1 MKKKSKSDN
10 KKDQKKPGGMQSM
23 PAAEVPAFWLFVSR
37 REIGVRDIK
46 DALEGFP
53 GADIEIWEAAG
64 VLEITLE
71 DGKSIDLEETAC
83 DLGDDYSNRFLEEN
97 GAKTLLY
104 VTIRPES
111 YALAAPV
118 MRAAAEKLDGFFCGD
133 TDDFK
138 PRVP

>member
-1 MKKKSKSDN
+1 MKKKEKSKKN
-10 KKDQKKPGGMQSM
+10 RKKSGTAQSK
-23 PAAEVPAFWLFVSR
+23 PAAGIPAFWLFLSR
-37 REIGVRDIK
+37 RKIGVREIK
-46 DALEGFP
+46 DALEGYP
-53 GADIEIWEAAG
+53 GTDIEIWEAAG

-83 DLGDDYSNRFLEEN
+83 DPGDEYSSRFLEEA

-118 MRAAAEKLDGFFCGD
+118 MRAAAQKLDGFFCGD
-133 TDDFK
+133 TDDFE
-138 PRVP
+138 PRIS